1 MMETF
6 VDIYELSG
14 ENTSRDY
21 VLVYQNVKVW
31 IIPASNEAIAL
42 YDNLPQGQSYSFR
55 IISDDLPNI
64 AEQSKMVVI
73 DSQWS
78 GFEEDDTFI
87 TVTQT
92 KRQHIAGRN
101 YLSGLCYKSG

>member
-1 MMETF
+1 METI
-6 VDIYELSG
+6 VDIYELTG
-14 ENTSRDY
+14 DNTDRNY
-21 VLVYQNVKVW
+21 KLVYESVKIW

-42 YDNLPQGQSYSFR
+42 YDNLPQGQTFSFR
-55 IISDDLPNI
+55 IISDDVPNI
-64 AEQSKMVVI
+64 AEQAKFVVI

-78 GFEEDDTFI
+78 GFTEDDAFI

-101 YLSGLCYKSG
+101 YLSGLCYKAT